1 MGLAPARL
9 YPIAMKKILFA
20 ALCTLLCGFAI
31 AQQVPD
37 SAFSYP
43 IPNPHFD
50 IGKGPV
56 VWLDEGHNN
65 FHTLSGRYYAFG
77 KLLEADGYQ
86 VRAFRDTFSRAT
98 LAQCRILVI
107 SNALHPVNANGNWQ
121 LPTPSAFTNDE
132 IAIIQ
137 EWVGRGGSLF
147 LIADHMPFG
156 GAAADLAA
164 ALGFGFSNGFAMD
177 NRRRNAEVFYRSN
190 NTLQSCPITDGATPA
205 ERVDTIVT
213 FTGQAFTIPPQAQSV
228 LALNDSYTVLLP
240 NVAWQFNDDTP
251 WQAASGLHQLAYRTI
266 KKGKV
271 FVSGEAAMFSSQL
284 AGPQRIPTGM
294 GSPEARQ
301 NAQLLLN
308 ILYWLA
314 GN

>member
-1 MGLAPARL
+1 
-9 YPIAMKKILFA
+9 MKKLLFA
-20 ALCTLLCGFAI
+20 ALCTLLPGFVV

-37 SAFSYP
+37 SAFIYP
-43 IPNPHFD
+43 IPNPHFAQ
-50 IGKGPV
+50 GKGPV
-56 VWLDEGHNN
+56 VWLDEAHHN
-65 FHTLSGRYYAFG
+65 FHTLGGRYYAFG

-98 LAQCRILVI
+98 LAPCRILVI
-107 SNALHPVNANGNWQ
+107 SNALHPVNASGNWQ
-121 LPTPSAFTNDE
+121 SPTPSAFTNDE
-132 IAIIQ
+132 ISILQ
-137 EWVGRGGSLF
+137 EWVGQGGSLF
-147 LIADHMPFG
+147 LVADHMPFG

-164 ALGFGFSNGFAMD
+164 AFGFGFTNGFAMD
-177 NRRRNAEVFYRSN
+177 NRRRNTEVFYRDN
-190 NTLQSCPITDGATPA
+190 NTLQPGPITDGGTPA
-205 ERVDTIVT
+205 ERVDTIAS

-228 LALNDSYTVLLP
+228 LALNDSYTLLIP

-251 WQAASGLHQLAYRTI
+251 WQSAQGLHQLAYRTY

-308 ILYWLA
+308 IMHWLSR
-314 GN
+314 